1 MTFDALGE
9 GLLNLILRPL
19 APDRSLVPFTPTP
32 LPAIVDDAADGDGD
46 EIDSMPE
53 LLAPFD
59 ASHMSPREMAERS
72 QELYAVGLLSWDEY
86 SLLAFQP
93 ELHPAYNKTIGALL
107 GEKAE
112 PDRRRNYVAEW
123 WDRLAFERRYNREE
137 PGLVEQTA
145 RIAEI
150 LDLLSR
156 AAHRAAERRHQ
167 EENESEN
174 KKPRRVLRATRDQ

>member
-9 GLLNLILRPL
+9 GLLSLILRPL
-19 APDRSLVPFTPTP
+19 ASDRSLVPFAPPP
-32 LPAIVDDAADGDGD
+32 LPAIVENAADGD
-46 EIDSMPE
+46 EIDGIPE

-93 ELHPAYNKTIGALL
+93 ELHPAYNRTIGALL

-123 WDRLAFERRYNREE
+123 WDRLAFERRYNRDE
-137 PGLVEQTA
+137 PGLIEQTA

-156 AAHRAAERRHQ
+156 AAHRAAERRHR
-167 EENESEN
+167 EDAEANE
-174 KKPRRVLRATRDQ
+174 KPRRVLRATRDQ

>member
-1 MTFDALGE
+1 MTFDAIGE

-19 APDRSLVPFTPTP
+19 APDRALVPFTPPP
-32 LPAIVDDAADGDGD
+32 LPAPVETDADDDLPIVSD
-46 EIDSMPE
+46 

-86 SLLAFQP
+86 SMLAFQP
-93 ELHPAYNKTIGALL
+93 ELHPAYNRTIGALL

-112 PDRRRNYVAEW
+112 PDRRRNFVAEW
-123 WDRLAFERRYNREE
+123 WDRLAFERRYNGQN
-137 PGLVEQTA
+137 PAQVEQTA
-145 RIAEI
+145 RVAET

-156 AAHRAAERRHQ
+156 DAIRRRR
-167 EENESEN
+167 SEDTDGN
-174 KKPRRVLRATRDQ
+174 DAPRRVLRATRDQ

>member
-19 APDRSLVPFTPTP
+19 APDRALVPFAPPP
-32 LPAIVDDAADGDGD
+32 LPAIVENAADGDD
-46 EIDSMPE
+46 EIDGMPE

-59 ASHMSPREMAERS
+59 AGHMSPREMAERS

-93 ELHPAYNKTIGALL
+93 ELHPAYNRTIGALL

-112 PDRRRNYVAEW
+112 PDRRRNFVAEW
-123 WDRLAFERRYNREE
+123 WDRLAFERRYNRDD
-137 PGLVEQTA
+137 PVLIEQTA

-156 AAHRAAERRHQ
+156 AAHRAAERRHRDDAAA
-167 EENESEN
+167 ENE
-174 KKPRRVLRATRDQ
+174 KPRRVLRATRDQ

>member
-19 APDRSLVPFTPTP
+19 APNRSLVPFAPPP
-32 LPAIVDDAADGDGD
+32 LPTIVETADGGD
-46 EIDSMPE
+46 EIEGIPE

-137 PGLVEQTA
+137 PGLIEQTA

-156 AAHRAAERRHQ
+156 AAHRAAERRFH
-167 EENESEN
+167 EEAASENE
-174 KKPRRVLRATRDQ
+174 KPRRVLRATRDQ